1 MSLIGKGVL
10 VIVAILDSSRHSSI
24 NESTHIHIYIC
35 LVAGRTNTK
44 PSCCRCRLIN
54 CYCVKMLMAAVAVCV
69 VERENIATQ
78 FFKNSMRC
86 VALRFFLYHLCWF
99 SFFYY
104 FSLFRKHAALSLFYF
119 ITQFCD
125 QLTERDFFVRF
136 FVFIFPLK
144 QHKQHTESI
153 CVLVFWRCVGWC
165 IAFFT
170 FLNVILSFFFLLCFS
185 LLPVFNA
192 IFALDIK
199 RLLVSI
205 SCLLVYPVPFF
216 SFLFL
221 LFAFLTLTLYDFS
234 HIL

>member
-104 FSLFRKHAALSLFYF
+104 FSLFRKHAALSLFF
-119 ITQFCD
+119 ILLLNSVTNSQREIFLFGFLFSFSLSNSTNNTQRVYACLCF
-125 QLTERDFFVRF
+125 EG
-136 FVFIFPLK
+136 
-144 QHKQHTESI
+144 
-153 CVLVFWRCVGWC
+153 VLVG
-165 IAFFT
+165 ALH
-170 FLNVILSFFFLLCFS
+170 FLH
-185 LLPVFNA
+185 
-192 IFALDIK
+192 
-199 RLLVSI
+199 
-205 SCLLVYPVPFF
+205 
-216 SFLFL
+216 
-221 LFAFLTLTLYDFS
+221 FLT
-234 HIL
+234 